1 MGEVYR
7 ARDSRLGREVAIKVL
22 PAERIAD
29 EGRKRRFV
37 QEARAASALNHP
49 NIVTIHE
56 IESAEGVDFIVM
68 EYVTGKTLDA
78 LIPRH
83 GMRLGELLRVA
94 IPLSNALAAAHGAGI
109 VHRDLKPANVMVTLE
124 GVVKVLDF
132 GLAKLTQAEEASSD
146 DGTTL
151 DAQEK
156 LSRAG
161 TVIGTPAYMS
171 PEQAGGGEVDA
182 RSDVFSFGALLYE
195 MATGRRAFA
204 GKSASETLAAVVRDQ
219 PKAPREL
226 VPEIPEALERLIV
239 RCLRKEPERRYQHVS
254 DVKVELQEI
263 KEDSDSR
270 AVAPAGVARARRAWI
285 RRWLAGAATLVAL
298 GGLVTAAAL
307 LRHRPPAVPRVT
319 AIRQV
324 THDGRTKGGVVF
336 SDGSRVYYTTP
347 ATGGSRL
354 MQAPVTGGG
363 DSTGIETTLRK
374 PAIRDI
380 LPRRGE
386 LLVEEDARFWEGDA
400 DPVWLVST
408 VGGNPRPLGEVEG
421 EAGVSADEQ
430 HVVFAKGPDLF
441 LAQGDGS
448 EAQRIL
454 TAPGIVTRP
463 RLSPDSRRVRY
474 TVVSPDGTS
483 HSIWE
488 AAVDGQSAR
497 PLLSGWSSF
506 LGGWTPDGR
515 YYLFTAWRDREVAL
529 WALSEDR
536 PRWWKRTASAP
547 VKLTSGPMRYWAP
560 TTSPDGRTVFAVGR
574 LPSTGGELVRYD
586 ASTGLFVPFLGGL
599 SALCVEFSRD
609 GRWITYVR
617 YPDQTL
623 WRSRPDGSD
632 RLQLTF
638 PPDMTYLPRWSPD
651 ARQIAYVCDSPGKM
665 PRIHVIGAEGGKPWP
680 VLPGNRMEI
689 DPTWSPDGARLLFSS
704 APTRTRKDPLA
715 IWILDLRAG
724 AVSTLPGSEGFYSP
738 RWSPDGKS
746 LVALSADNTRMRF
759 YSFTTRN
766 WREVIS
772 GSAPLRYPNFT
783 RDSRWVQ
790 LAQGSKV
797 MRVRV
802 ADGQIEPVTTLEN
815 LSLVTLIGTWIGVAS
830 DDSPIALRERSVAEV
845 YALDVEW
852 P

>member
-7 ARDSRLGREVAIKVL
+7 ARDTRLGREVAIKVL
-22 PAERIAD
+22 PAERVAD
-29 EGRKRRFV
+29 ESRKRRFV

-49 NIVTIHE
+49 NIVTIYE
-56 IESAEGVDFIVM
+56 IESAEGFDFIVM
-68 EYVTGKTLDA
+68 ELVAGKTLDA

-94 IPLSNALAAAHGAGI
+94 IPLADALAAAHGTGI
-109 VHRDLKPANVMVTLE
+109 VHRDLKPANVMLTPE

-132 GLAKLTQAEEASSD
+132 GLAKLTQAEEASSE

-151 DAQEK
+151 DAQAR
-156 LSRAG
+156 LSRTG
-161 TVIGTPAYMS
+161 TVAGTPAYMS
-171 PEQAGGGEVDA
+171 PEQTGGGDVDA
-182 RSDVFSFGALLYE
+182 RSDVFSFGAVLYE

-239 RCLRKEPERRYQHVS
+239 RCLRKEPERRYQHIS

-263 KEDSDSR
+263 KEDSDSAAATPA
-270 AVAPAGVARARRAWI
+270 AVPARKRRAAWVAAGLLL
-285 RRWLAGAATLVAL
+285 LAGLI
-298 GGLVTAAAL
+298 TAVVVSRYRA
-307 LRHRPPAVPRVT
+307 PAVPRVT

-324 THDGRTKGGVVF
+324 THDGSTKGGRVF

-347 ATGGSRL
+347 MSGGRRL
-354 MQAPVTGGG
+354 VQAPVTGG
-363 DSTGIETTLRK
+363 DSMGIETTLRR
-374 PAIRDI
+374 PVIRDI

-386 LLVEEDARFWEGDA
+386 LLVEEDMRFWEGDA
-400 DPVWLVST
+400 DPVWLVPT

-448 EAQRIL
+448 AAQRIL
-454 TAPGIVTRP
+454 TAPGIVSRP
-463 RLSPDSRRVRY
+463 RLSLDARRVRY
-474 TVVSPDGTS
+474 TVQPTDGS
-483 HSIWE
+483 QPSIWE
-488 AAVDGQSAR
+488 AATDGSGVR
-497 PLLSGWSSF
+497 PLLPGWYSF
-506 LGGWTPDGR
+506 EGSWTPDGR
-515 YYLFTAWRDREVAL
+515 YYLFAAWRDREVAL
-529 WALSEDR
+529 WALPEHR
-536 PRWWKRTASAP
+536 PRWWKRTAGEP
-547 VKLTSGPMRYWAP
+547 VKLTAGPMRYWSP

-599 SALCVEFSRD
+599 SALCVESSRD
-609 GRWITYVR
+609 GRWVVYVR
-617 YPDQTL
+617 YPDRTL
-623 WRSRPDGSD
+623 WRSRPDGSE

-638 PPDMTYLPRWSPD
+638 PPDMTYVPRWSPD
-651 ARQIAYVCDSPGKM
+651 AQQIAYVCDSPGKM
-665 PRIHVIGAEGGKPWP
+665 PRIYVLGAGGGKPRP
-680 VLPGNRMEI
+680 VLPGNRIEI
-689 DPTWSPDGARLLFSS
+689 DPTWSPDGARLLFGS
-704 APTRTRKDPLA
+704 APTRTGKDPLA
-715 IWILDLRAG
+715 IWILDLRTG
-724 AVSTLPGSEGFYSP
+724 GVSTLPGSEGFYSP
-738 RWSPDGKS
+738 RWSPDGES
-746 LVALSADNTRMRF
+746 VVALSADNTQMRF
-759 YSFTTRN
+759 YSFATRH

-772 GSAPLRYPNFT
+772 GSAALRYPNFT

-790 LAQGSKV
+790 LAAGTKV

-802 ADGQIEPVTTLEN
+802 ADGQIEPVTTLDN
-815 LSLVTLIGTWIGVAS
+815 MALVTLLGTWVGVAS

-845 YALDVEW
+845 YALDVAW